1 MHEAHSAFVPWPRL
15 QAPART
21 LDVAYKAAKIAR
33 VVIELVDGAAN
44 YREKLRPSVSAR

>member
-1 MHEAHSAFVPWPRL
+1 MKHTLRSYLGLVYKHLPW
-15 QAPART
+15 T

-44 YREKLRPSVSAR
+44 YREKLRPSVSAL